1 MIETTEEAMV
11 IVRSLIATKEL
22 LTKLVD
28 NAEDSDIS
36 EDMLP
41 VVKRD
46 IEVIDGLLHKILHSN
61 E

>member
-28 NAEDSDIS
+28 NPENSDIS